1 MPFWGSIVKG
11 ARSVVRCC
19 IFDLDG
25 TLLNTLDDLAASCN
39 HALAQYGYDGHD
51 VQTYRYF
58 VGNGVDK
65 LIRRAI
71 SVDVSPEQKQ
81 AVKRAF
87 SEHYA
92 KHFLDLTKPYD
103 GIESVLRVLKLG
115 NIRTCVVSNKP
126 HAFSTELISGIF
138 GTKFFDIII
147 GASDDLPKKPSP
159 DGVLQC
165 IERLSV
171 SKQDC
176 VYIGDSDIDIMTAK
190 NAGIRSIG
198 AAWGFRGKAELVAAG
213 ADDIAETPKDIAS
226 LLFIAKK
233 SS

>member
-1 MPFWGSIVKG
+1 MKG
-11 ARSVVRCC
+11 ARPVIRCC

-39 HALAQYGYDGHD
+39 HALRQFGYDGHD
-51 VQTYRYF
+51 VQSYRYF

-65 LIRRAI
+65 LIQRAI
-71 SVDVSPEQKQ
+71 SVDASPEQRQ
-81 AVKRAF
+81 AVKRVF

-92 KHFLDLTKPYD
+92 KHFMDLTKPYD

-115 NIRTCVVSNKP
+115 NIRTGVVTNKP
-126 HAFSTELISGIF
+126 HAFSIELVTGIF
-138 GTKFFDIII
+138 GSKFFDVII
-147 GASDDLPKKPSP
+147 GASDELPKKPNP
-159 DGVLQC
+159 DGVLRC
-165 IERLSV
+165 IEQLGV

-176 VYIGDSDIDIMTAK
+176 VYIGDSDIDVMTAK

-198 AAWGFRGKAELVAAG
+198 AAWGFRGKDELVAAG
-213 ADDIAETPKDIAS
+213 ADYIANTPKDIAS